1 MNNLTQSK
9 RDFLTG
15 CYTKE
20 DLLPFLKSV
29 WDESRIAKKPFS
41 LLVIDVD
48 RFKSFNDK
56 YGHLC
61 GDEVLKYFSSSL
73 RLTLGET
80 ENFPF
85 RFGGDE
91 FVVVFPG
98 KTSAEAYPFALKLV
112 KNIKSRHFL
121 LKGKQFKMS
130 FSGGVASYP
139 KDSVN
144 VEDLLERA
152 DQAMYF
158 SKRGGHGRSTQF
170 SKIWL
175 KKLQFFLSV
184 GLTILA
190 GIVFV
195 LFSGSLGKVSRL
207 LPPKLRIMAPI
218 SAPVS
223 PVAPLREK
231 NLDKVY
237 LRSGGVLKG
246 KIIRED
252 DESLEIKLK
261 LDRGEGMMEVRKSE
275 ISNIERAPLS
285 KY

>member
-1 MNNLTQSK
+1 MNNLSSAK

-29 WDESRIAKKPFS
+29 WDESRMAKKPFS
-41 LLVIDVD
+41 ILVIDVD
-48 RFKSFNDK
+48 KFKSFNDK

-98 KTSAEAYPFALKLV
+98 KNSAEAYPFAVKLA

-130 FSGGVASYP
+130 FSGGIASYP
-139 KDSVN
+139 KDSAN
-144 VEDLLERA
+144 VDDLLERA

-158 SKRGGHGRSTQF
+158 SKRGGHGRSTQY
-170 SKIWL
+170 SKIGL
-175 KKLQFFLSV
+175 KRLQFFLSV
-184 GLTILA
+184 ALIVLA
-190 GIVFV
+190 GIIFV
-195 LFSGSLGKVSRL
+195 LYSGSLGKASRL
-207 LPPKLRIMAPI
+207 LPPKLRIKAPI
-218 SAPVS
+218 VAPAVSAM
-223 PVAPLREK
+223 PLRER
-231 NLDKVY
+231 NLDRIY

-252 DESLEIKLK
+252 EETLEIKLK
-261 LDRGEGMMEVRKSE
+261 LDRGEGMMEVRRSE
-275 ISNIERAPLS
+275 ISNIERAPLTNE
-285 KY
+285 